1 MISSQAFRGGKESI
15 QVPQSHQQLKD
26 REMPWTAFF
35 LKGWKTANG
44 ALGFPGRRNGVNRG
58 NRGRGGLVSLR
69 VGVQHTPALTS
80 LSREVNCLVH
90 KVCPLRGWGWWDA
103 NERILTTSSLFCWNL
118 LLDGSELS
126 NCQMT
131 TKAPGKLQFS
141 VHSIIK
147 EEAGRSLPQNDL
159 STRKLV

>member
-1 MISSQAFRGGKESI
+1 
-15 QVPQSHQQLKD
+15 
-26 REMPWTAFF
+26 MPWTAFF

-44 ALGFPGRRNGVNRG
+44 VLGFPGRSNSVNTG

-80 LSREVNCLVH
+80 LSREVNCPVH
-90 KVCPLRGWGWWDA
+90 NVGPLRGWGWWDT
-103 NERILTTSSLFCWNL
+103 NEWILTTSPLFCSNL
-118 LLDGSELS
+118 FLEGTKLS

-141 VHSIIK
+141 VNSIIK
-147 EEAGRSLPQNDL
+147 EEAGHSLPQNDL